1 MGDDEDDEV
10 VVVVIGNRV
19 RPGSSTRWSA
29 IDIYVCVCMFS
40 SVLFPTGKGRAEM
53 GIIPCVERDREEFQC
68 CVRWCSRSRGA
79 RRSGYDEKGQ

>member
-1 MGDDEDDEV
+1 MGDDEDDEVV

-29 IDIYVCVCMFS
+29 IDICVCVCMFS

-53 GIIPCVERDREEFQC
+53 GIIPCVERDRERGIS
-68 CVRWCSRSRGA
+68 VLCSSVF
-79 RRSGYDEKGQ
+79 EVKGCQTIGL